1 MIRQIQTYE
10 VIETNCYLYLDEETK
25 HGFIIDPGANGDEIC
40 SFIEENGITL
50 EKILITHGHFDHIGA
65 VNILKK
71 HFGINVAMYVGSKEY
86 VLSPVKNQ
94 SANYGRDV
102 FVDLDDEDEL
112 LEDGALL
119 SISTNPNMTL
129 KLIHTP
135 GHTKDSC
142 VYYDEVEGVVFAGD
156 TIFAGSIG
164 RTDFYGG
171 SIEEI
176 ENSIRE
182 KIYTLPDD
190 TVIMSGHTEP
200 TTVGYEKE
208 HGFFTT

>member
-25 HGFIIDPGANGDEIC
+25 HGFIIDPGANGDKIC
-40 SFIEENGITL
+40 SFIEENEITL

-129 KLIHTP
+129 LLIL
-135 GHTKDSC
+135 
-142 VYYDEVEGVVFAGD
+142 
-156 TIFAGSIG
+156 
-164 RTDFYGG
+164 
-171 SIEEI
+171 
-176 ENSIRE
+176 N
-182 KIYTLPDD
+182 
-190 TVIMSGHTEP
+190 
-200 TTVGYEKE
+200 
-208 HGFFTT
+208 